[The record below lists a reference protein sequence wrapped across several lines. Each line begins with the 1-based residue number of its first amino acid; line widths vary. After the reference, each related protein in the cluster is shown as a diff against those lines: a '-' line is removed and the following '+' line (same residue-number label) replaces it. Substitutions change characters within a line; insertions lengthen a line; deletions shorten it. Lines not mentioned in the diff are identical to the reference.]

1 MRWWRLWSKVE
12 IIISR
17 FLCFVMFDGDRI
29 KCKMNG
35 IENVSFWKENG
46 NFILNKY
53 KYIYYIVLLKEIVE
67 KETLIEYIGLMEKM
81 DIDISTSKNK

>member
-1 MRWWRLWSKVE
+1 
-12 IIISR
+12 
-17 FLCFVMFDGDRI
+17 MFDGDRI

-81 DIDISTSKNK
+81 YIDISTSKNK

>member
-1 MRWWRLWSKVE
+1 
-12 IIISR
+12 
-17 FLCFVMFDGDRI
+17 MFDGDRI

-35 IENVSFWKENG
+35 IENVSFWKKNG

-81 DIDISTSKNK
+81 YIDISTSKNK

>member
-1 MRWWRLWSKVE
+1 
-12 IIISR
+12 
-17 FLCFVMFDGDRI
+17 
-29 KCKMNG
+29 MNG
-35 IENVSFWKENG
+35 IENVLSWKENG

>member
-1 MRWWRLWSKVE
+1 
-12 IIISR
+12 
-17 FLCFVMFDGDRI
+17 MFDGDRI